1 MKVAVFGATG
11 QIGRLVVAEPLAA
24 DHTVTAY
31 VRNPAKL
38 DDDGSG
44 PSTVIGELS
53 DPELVRQAVRGADA
67 VISALGPSLK
77 RSARDAPVTLG
88 TRNIVAAMEAEKVNR
103 YIGLA
108 TPSVAD
114 ERDRPTLKARVLPVV
129 AGLLFPNALAELV
142 GMTTAVT
149 GSGLDWTIAR
159 ITSPKNTPSKGSLRA
174 GYLGR
179 DKVGS
184 AMSRA
189 DIAAFLV
196 AQLTDDTFSRA
207 APVISN

>member
-77 RSARDAPVTLG
+77 RSARDAPVTPG

-129 AGLLFPNALAELV
+129 AGLLFPNALAE
-142 GMTTAVT
+142 
-149 GSGLDWTIAR
+149 AR
-159 ITSPKNTPSKGSLRA
+159 RTRRRRVRCEPATSDATRSDRRCHAPTSPPSWSPSSPTTRSPELHRSSATEQA
-174 GYLGR
+174 GRLPREQAG
-179 DKVGS
+179 DG
-184 AMSRA
+184 
-189 DIAAFLV
+189 
-196 AQLTDDTFSRA
+196 
-207 APVISN
+207 